1 MGKTGLVLEGGR
13 MRGAYT
19 AGVLTWL
26 IDHEIEFD
34 YGVGISAGAMNLCS
48 FAMRNKQYLY
58 DVGVIY
64 MPDKRNV
71 GLNPLL
77 KERHYVGYDFMFD
90 RLLKDTIHYEL
101 DALRKSPMEIEI
113 GLFNLNTSKVEWV
126 KKQELD
132 DDLRLLKG
140 ACTLPLAGSPVPYC
154 GGLYMD
160 GGVTTMVPIK
170 RSLGYGCDKH
180 LVIVTKDEGYVRK
193 PSSKMLLNTSKMAYH
208 NQALIDALKIRS
220 DVYYEEMNLVDD
232 LQKEGKALLLRPSK
246 NLGVKRFSGD
256 AEALK
261 QLFELGKADC
271 ETRKAELLSFL
282 GKAE

>member
-1 MGKTGLVLEGGR
+1 M
-13 MRGAYT
+13 
-19 AGVLTWL
+19 
-26 IDHEIEFD
+26 
-34 YGVGISAGAMNLCS
+34 
-48 FAMRNKQYLY
+48 
-58 DVGVIY
+58 
-64 MPDKRNV
+64 
-71 GLNPLL
+71 
-77 KERHYVGYDFMFD
+77 
-90 RLLKDTIHYEL
+90 
-101 DALRKSPMEIEI
+101 
-113 GLFNLNTSKVEWV
+113 
-126 KKQELD
+126 
-132 DDLRLLKG
+132 
-140 ACTLPLAGSPVPYC
+140 
-154 GGLYMD
+154 
-160 GGVTTMVPIK
+160 
-170 RSLGYGCDKH
+170 
-180 LVIVTKDEGYVRK
+180 RK